1 MRFAMVATNMVRTFA
16 APLSVAAWGL
26 SLRGSCTLTDAAE
39 QLEVHIM
46 TAAEGLTV
54 LRTSLSPQAVPTQ
67 CDHEDEIW
75 RYTGSFRSPISAIVQ
90 STVTVI
96 RALNV

>member
-1 MRFAMVATNMVRTFA
+1 M
-16 APLSVAAWGL
+16 PYLQLS
-26 SLRGSCTLTDAAE
+26 TLNDAAV

-90 STVTVI
+90 PTVTVI